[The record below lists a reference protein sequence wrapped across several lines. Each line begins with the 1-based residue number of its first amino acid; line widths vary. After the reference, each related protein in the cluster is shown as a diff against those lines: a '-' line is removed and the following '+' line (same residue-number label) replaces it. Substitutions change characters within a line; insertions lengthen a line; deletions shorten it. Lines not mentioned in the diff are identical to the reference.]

1 MQSDQGLFGCLTFA
15 TLLANSVDDKLVIFF
30 IFAQETGFDIACK
43 LSPLEAICMK
53 CQILFSGKNKKNMSI
68 FCLLKIL
75 PRMLSVKRTLHTVY
89 IDQDKMLFSAIKY
102 QYFLISP

>member
-15 TLLANSVDDKLVIFF
+15 TLLANSADDNF
-30 IFAQETGFDIACK
+30 IFAQKTGFDIACK
-43 LSPLEAICMK
+43 LSPLETICMK
-53 CQILFSGKNKKNMSI
+53 CQILFSWKNKKNMSI
-68 FCLLKIL
+68 FCLLKLL
-75 PRMLSVKRTLHTVY
+75 PRMLSIKRTLHTVY